1 MPRSKSLV
9 PLSHDHHHAL
19 KLAQALKK
27 STLRTESLPTMS
39 SEEKARRAL
48 EFYESDLALHFEAEE
63 KLLYP
68 FVKGRDALLDSLFL
82 EIMEEHKKIKLQ
94 IESLRE
100 GGGLLEEKLDYL
112 GRLLEGHIRKEEREL
127 FPRIQEVFSEAELN
141 NLNGKIK
148 AVR

>member
-1 MPRSKSLV
+1 
-9 PLSHDHHHAL
+9 
-19 KLAQALKK
+19 
-27 STLRTESLPTMS
+27 MS